1 MDIEGRSITI
11 TPMRQEHIER
21 LAEIETECFSTPWS
35 DESLAAEL
43 SNPLAVFLVAL
54 CDGEIAGYVGMTQV
68 IDEGY
73 LANLAVTER
82 FRRRGVAKAL
92 LGELIRLAKEHDL
105 SFITL
110 EVRRSNEVARRLYEN
125 FDFDEVG
132 VRPDFYVNP
141 VEDAILMTRTF

>member
-1 MDIEGRSITI
+1 
-11 TPMRQEHIER
+11 MRQEHIER

-54 CDGEIAGYVGMTQV
+54 CGGEIAGYVGMTQV

>member
-1 MDIEGRSITI
+1 M
-11 TPMRQEHIER
+11 
-21 LAEIETECFSTPWS
+21 
-35 DESLAAEL
+35 
-43 SNPLAVFLVAL
+43 
-54 CDGEIAGYVGMTQV
+54 
-68 IDEGY
+68 
-73 LANLAVTER
+73 TER

-92 LGELIRLAKEHDL
+92 LDELICLAKENDL

-141 VEDAILMTRTF
+141 VEDAILMTRIF

>member
-1 MDIEGRSITI
+1 
-11 TPMRQEHIER
+11 MRQEHIER

-54 CDGEIAGYVGMTQV
+54 CGGEIAGYVGMTQV

-73 LANLAVTER
+73 LANLAVTGR

>member
-68 IDEGY
+68 IDEG
-73 LANLAVTER
+73 TSPTSR
-82 FRRRGVAKAL
+82 
-92 LGELIRLAKEHDL
+92 
-105 SFITL
+105 
-110 EVRRSNEVARRLYEN
+110 
-125 FDFDEVG
+125 
-132 VRPDFYVNP
+132 
-141 VEDAILMTRTF
+141 